1 VTVPS
6 GGASAVLDAAVL
18 QSVVGGSTVAV
29 LLALLATG
37 LLVVLSLV
45 VAYEAIRGYGDAD
58 DHALG
63 SLAAGIV
70 LVSAGPTVLSLVLTN
85 LTATPGEVVSLLQRL
100 AELFG
105 LLAIVHAMYYDG

>member
-1 VTVPS
+1 VTGRV
-6 GGASAVLDAAVL
+6 AL
-18 QSVVGGSTVAV
+18 QSVVGGSVVGV
-29 LLALLATG
+29 LLAMLATA

-45 VAYEAIRGYGDAD
+45 VAYEAVRGYGDAD

-70 LVSAGPTVLSLVLTN
+70 LVSAGPTLVTLLLTN
-85 LTATPGEVVSLLQRL
+85 LTATPAEVVSLLQRL

-105 LLAIVHAMYYDG
+105 LLAMVHAMYYDG

>member
-1 VTVPS
+1 VTGPA
-6 GGASAVLDAAVL
+6 GGAATDALVL
-18 QSVVGGSTVAV
+18 QSVVGGSTVGV
-29 LLALLATG
+29 LLAMVATA
-37 LLVVLSLV
+37 LLVILSLV
-45 VAYEAIRGYGDAD
+45 VGYEAVRGYGGAG

-70 LVSAGPTVLSLVLTN
+70 LVSAGPTLITLLLTN

-105 LLAIVHAMYYDG
+105 LLAMIHAMYYEG